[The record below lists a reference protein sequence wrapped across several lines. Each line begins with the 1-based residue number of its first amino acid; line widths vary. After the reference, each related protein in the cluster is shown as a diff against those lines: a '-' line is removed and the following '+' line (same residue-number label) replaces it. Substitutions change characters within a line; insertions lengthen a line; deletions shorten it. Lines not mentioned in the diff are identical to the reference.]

1 VFTTLT
7 ILSFVAY
14 AEQRELDRLARVA
27 TFRQRLEMSMREW
40 AEKDASDRAK
50 GKSAVREA
58 ADNTSGLDGP
68 VADDSLPSG
77 FSDESLP
84 DEEWPVSRGG
94 HAEGVGGPSGHYP
107 GPKRKRRKRRST
119 VSPVNT
125 AMANQW

>member
-27 TFRQRLEMSMREW
+27 TFRQRLEMFMRK
-40 AEKDASDRAK
+40 ATSNGAK
-50 GKSAVREA
+50 GKGTVREA
-58 ADNTSGLDGP
+58 TDDTSGLGER
-68 VADDSLPSG
+68 VADDSLPLG
-77 FSDESLP
+77 LLE
-84 DEEWPVSRGG
+84 EEWSVSRGG

-107 GPKRKRRKRRST
+107 GPKRKMRKREST
-119 VSPVNT
+119 VSTVNT